1 MQTFT
6 LEVVADSIQGWGRV
20 RRGSIQDADKQQTR
34 HEPALVLRLLDLD
47 PVMIE
52 ADSSTAMPRG
62 FACFNGKGKALTFEL
77 PCGMLEQTLPLWLM
91 ALDLQ
96 PVDRESDARRAVLM
110 SSSCI
115 NLAHEVSRAL
125 LQRSCAA
132 PMVFQRLRL
141 RMTSAHESLP
151 DLQLSCFLR
160 VYAGSHQPFAGGE
173 LLLEPVALPPG
184 GEEEPEMDVPEVKRC
199 TVETQTEAPEVPKDV
214 KPPAVVLGASGSK
227 AETTP
232 PKVYKMEG
240 EAFFADEIHWN
251 HHGGD
256 YLEEAP
262 ATPPVAEVQAATP
275 SSLPL
280 VSQLVRELMQMQTRS
295 VDV

>member
-1 MQTFT
+1 M
-6 LEVVADSIQGWGRV
+6 VVDSIQGWGR
-20 RRGSIQDADKQQTR
+20 RGSVQDADKQGTR
-34 HEPALVLRLLDLD
+34 HEPALVLGLLDLD

-52 ADSSTAMPRG
+52 ADSATAMPRG

-96 PVDRESDARRAVLM
+96 PVDRDSDARRAVLM
-110 SSSCI
+110 SSCCI
-115 NLAHEVSRAL
+115 NLAHEVARAL
-125 LQRSCAA
+125 SQRSCAA
-132 PMVFQRLRL
+132 PVLFQRLRL

-151 DLQLSCFLR
+151 ELQLSCYLR

-173 LLLEPVALPPG
+173 LLLEPVALPT
-184 GEEEPEMDVPEVKRC
+184 GEEEPEIDVPEVTRC
-199 TVETQTEAPEVPKDV
+199 TVETQTEAPEVAKDV
-214 KPPAVVLGASGSK
+214 KPPAVALGAGLK
-227 AETTP
+227 AETTA

-240 EAFFADEIHWN
+240 EAFFADEIQLA
-251 HHGGD
+251 HGGD
-256 YLEEAP
+256 DHEEAP